1 MLKGAYE
8 MLIPVIILVFNL
20 QRVTASSKLNKN
32 WHVIIN
38 TQYFILLVMNVI
50 KSCGNDSFYWLNSN

>member
-8 MLIPVIILVFNL
+8 MLIPVIRIFFNL

-32 WHVIIN
+32 WYVIIN
-38 TQYFILLVMNVI
+38 IQYFILLVVNVI
-50 KSCGNDSFYWLNSN
+50 